1 MSADHETKSQ
11 RRIGLLL
18 LPGFQVMCF
27 SAFSVFEVAN
37 KKIRKTI
44 YDLHVLSEKGG
55 PVASSFGM
63 EVSTEPV
70 GTRDFDTIL
79 IGVGMEIPSTPAAI
93 ISYLRE
99 SSRTTRR
106 LASICLGSFVLGD
119 TGLLRNRRATTH
131 WRFAR
136 EFQRRFPETRV
147 EIDRIFI
154 ADGPIWTSA
163 GMSAGT
169 DLALSLVENDHGRE
183 VAKETARGLVIH
195 HRRAGGQSQHSALL
209 ELDAKSDRVQTA
221 LAYAKRNLRS
231 PLSIEELAGVA
242 YLSPRQFT
250 RVFRAETGVSPAMA
264 IEALRI
270 EAARLLLEQ
279 SRLSLEE
286 IALETGFGAR
296 ERMRRAFVRTYGEAP
311 QAIRSEAGPIAS
323 I

>member
-1 MSADHETKSQ
+1 MTANFETKSQ

-27 SAFSVFEVAN
+27 SALSVFEVAN
-37 KKIRKTI
+37 KKAGEAL

-55 PVASSFGM
+55 QVASSFGM
-63 EVSTEPV
+63 EVFTQPMGS
-70 GTRDFDTIL
+70 RDFDTIL
-79 IGVGMEIPSTPAAI
+79 IGVGMEIPSTPHGI
-93 ISYLRE
+93 IAYLKE
-99 SSRTTRR
+99 SAGTTRR
-106 LASICLGSFVLGD
+106 LASICLGSFVLGEA
-119 TGLLRNRRATTH
+119 GLLYERRSTTH
-131 WRFAR
+131 WRFAQ

-147 EIDRIFI
+147 EVDRIFI

-163 GMSAGT
+163 GMSAGI

-183 VAKETARGLVIH
+183 LAKKTARGLVIH

-231 PLSIEELAGVA
+231 SLGIEELAAVA
-242 YLSPRQFT
+242 CLSPRQFT
-250 RVFRAETGVSPAMA
+250 RVFRAETGISPSKAV
-264 IEALRI
+264 EALRI
-270 EAARLLLEQ
+270 EAARQLLEQ

-286 IALETGFGAR
+286 IATETGFGAR
-296 ERMRRAFVRTYGEAP
+296 ERMRRAFVRTCGEAP
-311 QAIRSEAGPIAS
+311 QTIRSDAGPIAS

>member
-1 MSADHETKSQ
+1 MRVNNEAKSQ
-11 RRIGLLL
+11 RRIGLLM

-27 SAFSVFEVAN
+27 SALSVFEVAN
-37 KKIRKTI
+37 KKAGKAI

-55 PVASSFGM
+55 QVASSFGM
-63 EVSTEPV
+63 EVSTEPM
-70 GTRDFDTIL
+70 GARDFDTLL
-79 IGVGMEIPSTPAAI
+79 IGVGMEIPSTPPAI
-93 ISYLRE
+93 IAYLKE
-99 SSRTTRR
+99 SARTTRR

-119 TGLLRNRRATTH
+119 AGLLDKRRATTH
-131 WRFAR
+131 WRFEQ
-136 EFQRRFPETRV
+136 EFQRRFPETRL

-163 GMSAGT
+163 GMSAGI

-183 VAKETARGLVIH
+183 LATKTARGLVIH

-231 PLSIEELAGVA
+231 PLSIEALAGIA
-242 YLSPRQFT
+242 CLSPRQFT
-250 RVFRAETGVSPAMA
+250 RVFRAETGVSPARA
-264 IEALRI
+264 VEALRI
-270 EAARLLLEQ
+270 EAARYLLEQ

-286 IALETGFGAR
+286 IAVETGFGVR

>member
-1 MSADHETKSQ
+1 MTASNGTDCR
-11 RRIGLLL
+11 RRIGLLM

-37 KKIRKTI
+37 NKAGKTI

-55 PVASSFGM
+55 PIASSFGM
-63 EVSTEPV
+63 EISTEPA

-79 IGVGMEIPSTPAAI
+79 IGVGMDIPLAPPGI
-93 ISYLRE
+93 ISYLKE
-99 SSRTTRR
+99 ASRTTRR
-106 LASICLGSFVLGD
+106 LASICLGSFVLGEA
-119 TGLLRNRRATTH
+119 GLLQQRRATTH
-131 WRFAR
+131 WRFAD

-147 EIDRIFI
+147 EIDRIFV
-154 ADGPIWTSA
+154 ADGPVWTSA
-163 GMSAGT
+163 GMSAGM
-169 DLALSLVENDHGRE
+169 DLTLSLVESDHGRE
-183 VAKETARGLVIH
+183 LAKRTAQGLVIH

-231 PLSIEELAGVA
+231 ALSTEELAGVA
-242 YLSPRQFT
+242 CLSPRQFT
-250 RVFRAETGVSPAMA
+250 RVFREETGVSPGRA

-279 SRLSLEE
+279 SRLSMDE
-286 IALETGFGAR
+286 IAVETGFGAR

-323 I
+323 V

>member
-1 MSADHETKSQ
+1 MTPSNGTDCR
-11 RRIGLLL
+11 RRIGLLI

-37 KKIRKTI
+37 KKAGKAI

-55 PVASSFGM
+55 PTASSFGM
-63 EVSTEPV
+63 EVSTEPA

-79 IGVGMEIPSTPAAI
+79 IGVGMDIPLAPPGI
-93 ISYLRE
+93 ISYLKE
-99 SSRTTRR
+99 ASRTTRR

-119 TGLLRNRRATTH
+119 AGLLQQRRATTH
-131 WRFAR
+131 WRFAD

-147 EIDRIFI
+147 EIDRIFV
-154 ADGPIWTSA
+154 ADGPVWTSA
-163 GMSAGT
+163 GMSAGM
-169 DLALSLVENDHGRE
+169 DLALSLIENDHGRE
-183 VAKETARGLVIH
+183 LAKRTAQGLVIH

-209 ELDAKSDRVQTA
+209 ELDAKSDRVQAA

-231 PLSIEELAGVA
+231 ALSTDELAGVA
-242 YLSPRQFT
+242 CLSPRQFT
-250 RVFRAETGVSPAMA
+250 RVFRVETGVSPGRA

-279 SRLSLEE
+279 SRLSMEE
-286 IALETGFGAR
+286 IAVETGFGAR
-296 ERMRRAFVRTYGEAP
+296 ERMRRAFVRAYGEAP
-311 QAIRSEAGPIAS
+311 QEIRSEAGPIAS

>member
-1 MSADHETKSQ
+1 MRTDNETKSQ
-11 RRIGLLL
+11 RCIGLLL

-37 KKIRKTI
+37 RKAGKAI

-55 PVASSFGM
+55 TVASSFGM
-63 EVSTEPV
+63 GVSTEPV

-79 IGVGMEIPSTPAAI
+79 IGVGMEIPSTPPEI
-93 ISYLRE
+93 ISYLRR

-119 TGLLRNRRATTH
+119 AGLLHKRRATTH
-131 WRFAR
+131 WLYAE
-136 EFQRRFPETRV
+136 EFRRRFPETIV

-169 DLALSLVENDHGRE
+169 DLALSLVESDHGQE
-183 VAKETARGLVIH
+183 LAKKTARGLVIH
-195 HRRAGGQSQHSALL
+195 HRRAGGQSQHSYLL

-231 PLSIEELAGVA
+231 TLSTEELAGVA
-242 YLSPRQFT
+242 CLSPRQFT
-250 RVFRAETGVSPAMA
+250 RLFRAETGVSPARA

-279 SRLSLEE
+279 SRLSFEE
-286 IALETGFGAR
+286 IAVETGFRAR

>member
-1 MSADHETKSQ
+1 MTAGNGTESR
-11 RRIGLLL
+11 RRIGLLI

-37 KKIRKTI
+37 KKAGKTI
-44 YDLHVLSEKGG
+44 YDLYVLSEKGG
-55 PVASSFGM
+55 TVSSSFGM
-63 EVSTEPV
+63 EISTEPA
-70 GTRDFDTIL
+70 GTSDFDTIL
-79 IGVGMEIPSTPAAI
+79 IGVGMDIPLASPGI
-93 ISYLRE
+93 ISYLKE
-99 SSRTTRR
+99 ASRTTRR

-119 TGLLRNRRATTH
+119 AGLLKKRRATTH
-131 WRFAR
+131 WRFAD

-163 GMSAGT
+163 GMSAGM
-169 DLALSLVENDHGRE
+169 DLALSMVEHDHGRDL
-183 VAKETARGLVIH
+183 AKRTAQGLVMH

-231 PLSIEELAGVA
+231 SLSIEELAGVVC
-242 YLSPRQFT
+242 LSPRQFA
-250 RVFRAETGVSPAMA
+250 RVFREETGVSPARA

-270 EAARLLLEQ
+270 ETARLLLEQ
-279 SRLSLEE
+279 SRLSIEE
-286 IALETGFGAR
+286 IAVETGFGAR

-311 QAIRSEAGPIAS
+311 QAIRSEAGPIAAV
-323 I
+323 

>member
-1 MSADHETKSQ
+1 MTASNGTDC
-11 RRIGLLL
+11 RRHLGLLV

-37 KKIRKTI
+37 NKAGKTI

-55 PVASSFGM
+55 PVSSSFGM
-63 EVSTEPV
+63 EVLTEPA

-79 IGVGMEIPSTPAAI
+79 IGVGMDIPLARPGV
-93 ISYLRE
+93 ISYLQE
-99 SSRTTRR
+99 ASRTTRR
-106 LASICLGSFVLGD
+106 LASICLGSFVLGEA
-119 TGLLRNRRATTH
+119 GLLQQRRATTH
-131 WRFAR
+131 WRFADQ
-136 EFQRRFPETRV
+136 FQRRFPETRV
-147 EIDRIFI
+147 EIDRIFV

-163 GMSAGT
+163 GMSAGM

-183 VAKETARGLVIH
+183 LAKRTAQGLVIH

-209 ELDAKSDRVQTA
+209 ELDAKSDRVQAA

-231 PLSIEELAGVA
+231 ALSTEELAGVA
-242 YLSPRQFT
+242 CLSPRQFA
-250 RVFRAETGVSPAMA
+250 RVFREETGVSPGRA
-264 IEALRI
+264 IETLRI

-279 SRLSLEE
+279 SRLSMEE
-286 IALETGFGAR
+286 IAVETGFGAR
-296 ERMRRAFVRTYGEAP
+296 ERMRRAFVRTCGEAP